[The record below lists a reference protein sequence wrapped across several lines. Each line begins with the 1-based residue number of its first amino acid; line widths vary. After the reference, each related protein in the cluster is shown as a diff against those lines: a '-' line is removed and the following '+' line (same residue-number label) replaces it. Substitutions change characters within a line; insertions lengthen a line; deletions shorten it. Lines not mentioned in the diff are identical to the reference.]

1 VSIDNTPVT
10 PGIASGDAA
19 IDRAALA
26 DVLATAGPAWIAERR
41 WFGSKSRTIATVTID
56 DVSLT
61 PNGPDIFALAL
72 CTLTYT
78 DGGRDDQYFLPVVA
92 TATPSP
98 DSVVIATTDA
108 GISLVDGP
116 EEPAFRD
123 WLLER
128 LAGGA
133 TVDSETGMFRF
144 EPTDVLGEY
153 LAAARSGGSR
163 LIRSEQS
170 NSSVIYGDAIIGKL
184 FRRLQ
189 PGVNPDLEI
198 GRFLTEK
205 TSFRAAPPMVGGISY
220 YDADGGETS
229 IALLQVFVPSSGDA
243 WTATLA
249 ELAALIEQ
257 GASTGE
263 IAATDVDTAPAAL
276 LGRRTGQLHVALASS
291 ETDEAFVPQEVT
303 PDDVAAWELETIAS
317 IDRQRAMLDKAL
329 PRLSPPQQ
337 QLVVAVDLT
346 PHRLSDRIGGY
357 RALVDTV
364 RIRVH
369 GDYHLGQ
376 ILRSL
381 TGDVVLLDFEGEPLR
396 TISERREKTA
406 AMKDVAGMLRSL
418 RYARAAAVK
427 GYDGTAA
434 IEQVDRWLALWERES
449 RAAFLTAYR
458 EEIAQSPHPIA
469 PAEDDRFMA
478 GLDAWELDKALY
490 ELSYEANNRPTWLDV
505 PLMTLAM

>member
-1 VSIDNTPVT
+1 MSHDHAPTT
-10 PGIASGDAA
+10 PGIASGDSA
-19 IDRAALA
+19 IDRATLAAAL
-26 DVLATAGPAWIAERR
+26 DGAGPAWIAERR
-41 WFGSKSRTIATVTID
+41 WFGSKSRTIGAVTID

-61 PNGPDIFALAL
+61 PVGPDVFALAL
-72 CTLTYT
+72 ATLTYT
-78 DGGRDDQYFLPVVA
+78 DGGTDQYFLPIVA

-98 DSVVIATTDA
+98 DSVVIATTGT
-108 GISLVDGP
+108 GIALVDGP
-116 EEPAFRD
+116 EESAFRD
-123 WLLER
+123 WFLEG

-133 TVDSETGMFRF
+133 TIAAEAGLFRF

-153 LAAARSGGSR
+153 LPAARSGASR

-189 PGVNPDLEI
+189 PGINPDLEI

-205 TSFRAAPPMVGGISY
+205 TSFRAAPAMVGGLTY
-220 YDADGGETS
+220 VDGNDAETS

-249 ELAALIEQ
+249 ELTTLMRRGGAAGGI
-257 GASTGE
+257 S
-263 IAATDVDTAPAAL
+263 AADVDTAPAAL

-291 ETDEAFVPQEVT
+291 GTDEAFDPVGVT
-303 PDDVAAWELETIAS
+303 PDDVADWERETIAS
-317 IDRQRAMLDKAL
+317 IDRQRAMLDNAL
-329 PRLSPPQQ
+329 PRLSPVQQ
-337 QLVVAVDLT
+337 QMVVAVDLT
-346 PHRLSDRIGGY
+346 PHRLAERIGGY
-357 RALVDTV
+357 RSLEGTV

-396 TISERREKTA
+396 TIAERRQKTA

-427 GYDGTAA
+427 GYEGDVAPSE
-434 IEQVDRWLALWERES
+434 IDLWLALWEGES
-449 RAAFLTAYR
+449 RAAFLAAYR
-458 EEIAQSPHPIA
+458 EEVARSSHPIA
-469 PAEDDRFMA
+469 PASDDAFMA